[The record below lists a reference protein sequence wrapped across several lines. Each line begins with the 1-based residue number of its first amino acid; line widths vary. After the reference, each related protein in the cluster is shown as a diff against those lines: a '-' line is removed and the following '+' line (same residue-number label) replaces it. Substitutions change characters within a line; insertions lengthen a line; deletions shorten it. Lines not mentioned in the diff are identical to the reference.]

1 MEFQEKDVLGSKA
14 SLVFESPGSDSN
26 DGNVVM
32 SPTHFLHSWESERKL
47 IDVLIT
53 LSEEDEKPM
62 DQFILC
68 GGWDDAVH
76 GWRTNNLRSSIPTL
90 KTTKRPR
97 KEERNGNHCVVCAE
111 MVPILERKMGQDI
124 EHSKRSSSTTA
135 YNFIGENS
143 KSSPKRTTPAFS
155 QTRIPVY
162 SSTISQAQVNE
173 ASKEVYIQ
181 DVTES
186 EIDPH
191 KEKEGE
197 VILST
202 NHQGP
207 VRKHSPLFPPVKMA
221 NGSEKFALGI
231 KPVATFSLGTLNGN
245 ESQKIVSETL
255 EKRHNSANCCLRTH
269 CYNMAMLQVSEL
281 EKTAIS
287 PPVGITRI
295 MDHWCWRY
303 SLMQDKLAVSHIPA
317 SKLMECH
324 SIRLQPSK
332 IMKHHTKNIKQDNT
346 GKSAFSHSDST
357 HKIASRIRQK
367 DTCHNIL
374 PMLSQPDPSP
384 SSGPGIAI
392 SILPQRLL

>member
-1 MEFQEKDVLGSKA
+1 MEFQEKGVVGSRA

-26 DGNVVM
+26 VVI

-47 IDVLIT
+47 VDVLIT
-53 LSEEDEKPM
+53 LSEEAEEDEKPM
-62 DQFILC
+62 DQSILC

-97 KEERNGNHCVVCAE
+97 KEERNGNHCVVCTE

-143 KSSPKRTTPAFS
+143 KSAPKRTTPAFS
-155 QTRIPVY
+155 QTRVPAY

-173 ASKEVYIQ
+173 ASKKVYIQ
-181 DVTES
+181 DETET
-186 EIDPH
+186 EIDQH

-202 NHQGP
+202 NQQGP
-207 VRKHSPLFPPVKMA
+207 LKKHSPLFPPVKMA
-221 NGSEKFALGI
+221 NGSEKFASGI

-245 ESQKIVSETL
+245 ENQKIESETL
-255 EKRHNSANCCLRTH
+255 EKSHNSANCCLRTH
-269 CYNMAMLQVSEL
+269 CYNMAMLQISEL

-287 PPVGITRI
+287 APVGRTRI
-295 MDHWCWRY
+295 MNHSCWQY
-303 SLMQDKLAVSHIPA
+303 SLMQDKLAVSCAPA

-324 SIRLQPSK
+324 SIRLQPSR
-332 IMKHHTKNIKQDNT
+332 IMKHHTKNIKQDST
-346 GKSAFSHSDST
+346 GKSAFSHIDST
-357 HKIASRIRQK
+357 HKVASRIGQK
-367 DTCHNIL
+367 DTCHDIL

-384 SSGPGIAI
+384 LSGPGIAI